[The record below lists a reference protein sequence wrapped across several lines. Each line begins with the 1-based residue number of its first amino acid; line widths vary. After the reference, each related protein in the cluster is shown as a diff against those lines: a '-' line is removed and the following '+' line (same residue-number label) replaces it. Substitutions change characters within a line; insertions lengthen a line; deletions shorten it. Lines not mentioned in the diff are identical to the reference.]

1 MAPRLSSDLERY
13 PAPDAFERKPHGRS
27 GTLRPNFSRRRLRPI
42 GSQRRSPG
50 RLGGHGDVGVD
61 TRNAAGRDYQLIPV
75 KTGFRYTAYD
85 KTR

>member
-61 TRNAAGRDYQLIPV
+61 TRTPPDEITNWSRWKRASGTPHTIKRS
-75 KTGFRYTAYD
+75 
-85 KTR
+85 